1 MTDAQRDPSKRKM
14 SGIQGFSQK
23 RRMKRGCS
31 QYCTGTR
38 TVSKANF
45 EDEIYKNKGKERGT
59 VV

>member
-1 MTDAQRDPSKRKM
+1 MTDAQRDPSMRKV
-14 SGIQGFSQK
+14 SGIRGFSQK
-23 RRMKRGCS
+23 RMKRGHS

-45 EDEIYKNKGKERGT
+45 EDKIYKNKGKERGT